1 MNWTNPHI
9 TKILEAFGAI
19 VDDRLEMG
27 ENNTAKVY
35 SSSRNKFYVVLYDS
49 ENDSIMTN
57 DNASYYIWSLGY
69 PSIAYLMKIWKI
81 PFDLEL
87 AMLFSGIPWKDI
99 NQQFKN
105 DFDKTMEYILIN
117 LAKQGHDIKEI
128 REKIQTI
135 QDFIVSREWKMNGGK
150 ILPPDGY

>member
-57 DNASYYIWSLGY
+57 DNVSYYI
-69 PSIAYLMKIWKI
+69 
-81 PFDLEL
+81 
-87 AMLFSGIPWKDI
+87 
-99 NQQFKN
+99 
-105 DFDKTMEYILIN
+105 
-117 LAKQGHDIKEI
+117 
-128 REKIQTI
+128 
-135 QDFIVSREWKMNGGK
+135 
-150 ILPPDGY
+150 

>member
-1 MNWTNPHI
+1 
-9 TKILEAFGAI
+9 
-19 VDDRLEMG
+19 
-27 ENNTAKVY
+27 
-35 SSSRNKFYVVLYDS
+35 
-49 ENDSIMTN
+49 
-57 DNASYYIWSLGY
+57 
-69 PSIAYLMKIWKI
+69 
-81 PFDLEL
+81 
-87 AMLFSGIPWKDI
+87 MLFSGIPWKDI